1 MLQRLKFKSPEFKK
15 NRTPLQLR
23 NNVNVIAIIVFL
35 LSFVFV
41 SLIVPQPEEESIQV
55 TWFGVDLELVI
66 QEVTDQTNIRILYD
80 PQSLQNKQVYLIS
93 KDKIPVKALFKVLES
108 ICESFGLSIINMGP
122 EDVPIYKIVKT
133 EVVQKKPT
141 PLYDEKDIEKE
152 RLGEK
157 LITQIT
163 SLKHINAQDIL
174 PIVQGMVSNSAGVV
188 AIPDTKIIVITDYA
202 LNVKKISK
210 IIRLLDRPKPKID
223 IRVVKAKYAPVEE
236 LEAKLTSIIEEP
248 GLIKKETETGPKSIK
263 FKVIADKR
271 TNSFII
277 TGTKSQIKKI
287 EQVIKKLDI
296 MVPHDDKVYR
306 FVKLKN
312 QDAKKVADYLGAI
325 IKANPE
331 IVRDTQQPAS
341 STQTQPTTQTQDS
354 AKKDIK
360 TYSSEKAEG
369 EISVIPIEETNSVLI
384 VGKDKIVAQLEKIV
398 AFIDVRRPQVYL
410 EAVVVE
416 ITATDDFDLGAEIA
430 STHLPDSGTTYFGG
444 TLFGISQLRDNDNDG
459 LPDVK
464 IPTGSS
470 LGGGIIGLVK
480 GGKGKIPFLLSL
492 LSKKVNVNVV
502 SKPQATTNDNAK
514 ASLTITDEFP
524 TTTVQTT
531 TINPITSFGGFQ
543 KAESILEVTP
553 RISEGSHLILDIK
566 LKIERFI
573 GQQINASIPP
583 PKTGR
588 EIKTILTAPNEF
600 TVILGGIVVN
610 STDITVTGVPGLM
623 SIPLLG
629 NLFKR
634 NQKKRVNTT
643 LYIFLTPTI
652 LGQES
657 FEDYKN
663 ITCAKY
669 KEIEKELKDKWK
681 IPCRIQD
688 EGTAEGLNFFHYHSP
703 FDKKN

>member
-1 MLQRLKFKSPEFKK
+1 MAKCLKENKRKSVQALKQFKFQTLS
-15 NRTPLQLR
+15 LL
-23 NNVNVIAIIVFL
+23 IAILILSYFHL
-35 LSFVFV
+35 LV
-41 SLIVPQPEEESIQV
+41 ITQEESIQV

-66 QEVTDQTNIRILYD
+66 QEVSDQTNTRILYD
-80 PQSLQNKQVYLIS
+80 PQSLQGKQVYLIS

-141 PLYDEKDIEKE
+141 PLYEEREVEKE

-157 LITQIT
+157 LITQIS
-163 SLKHINAQDIL
+163 SLKHINAQEIL
-174 PIVQGMVSNSAGVV
+174 PIIQGMVSNSAGVV

-210 IIRLLDRPKPKID
+210 IIRLLDRPKPKIN
-223 IRVVKAKYAPVEE
+223 IKVIKAKYAPVEE
-236 LEAKLTSIIEEP
+236 LEAKLTSVIEEP
-248 GLIKKETETGPKSIK
+248 GLIKKEGETGPKSTK

-277 TGTKSQIKKI
+277 TGTKAQIKKI
-287 EQVIKKLDI
+287 EEVIKKLDI
-296 MVPHDDKVYR
+296 KVVEETKIYR
-306 FVKLKN
+306 FVKLRN

-325 IKANPE
+325 IKANPDIIKE
-331 IVRDTQQPAS
+331 KQQ
-341 STQTQPTTQTQDS
+341 STTTAGQSTTQSQDPT
-354 AKKDIK
+354 KKEVK
-360 TYSSEKAEG
+360 TYSNEKPE
-369 EISVIPIEETNSVLI
+369 EQVSVIPIEETNSVLI
-384 VGKDKIVAQLEKIV
+384 VGKEKIAEQLKKMV
-398 AFIDVRRPQVYL
+398 EYIDIRRPQVYL
-410 EAVVVE
+410 EAAVVE
-416 ITATDDFDLGAEIA
+416 ITATDDFDLGAELA
-430 STHLPDSGTTYFGG
+430 STHLPGEGTTYFAG
-444 TLFGISQLRDNDNDG
+444 TAFDLSQLKDNDNDG

-464 IPTGSS
+464 IPIGTSQ
-470 LGGGIIGLVK
+470 GGGIIGLVK
-480 GGKGKIPFLLSL
+480 GGKGKIPLLLSL

-514 ASLTITDEFP
+514 ATLTITDEFP

-543 KAESILEVTP
+543 KAESVLEVTP

-566 LKIERFI
+566 LKVERFI
-573 GQQINASIPP
+573 GQQTNPSIPP

-610 STDITVTGVPGLM
+610 STDITVTGVPGFM
-623 SIPLLG
+623 NIPLLG

-663 ITCAKY
+663 VTCLKY
-669 KEIEKELKDKWK
+669 KEIEKELKGKWT

-688 EGTAEGLNFFHYHSP
+688 EGTSEGLNFFRYNSP
-703 FDKKN
+703 FEDRNNPK

>member
-1 MLQRLKFKSPEFKK
+1 MLRSLEFKRK
-15 NRTPLQLR
+15 GRSTQLSD
-23 NNVNVIAIIVFL
+23 NIGAMTIVIFL
-35 LSFVFV
+35 LSFAFV
-41 SLIVPQPEEESIQV
+41 LRVVPQTEEESIQV
-55 TWFGVDLELVI
+55 AWFGVDLELVI
-66 QEVTDQTNIRILYD
+66 QEVTDRTNIRILYD
-80 PQSLQNKQVYLIS
+80 PQILQGKQVYLIS
-93 KDKIPVKALFKVLES
+93 KDKIPVKVLFKVLES

-122 EDVPIYKIVKT
+122 EEVPIYKIVKT
-133 EVVQKKPT
+133 ELVQKKPT
-141 PLYDEKDIEKE
+141 PLYEEKEIEKE

-163 SLKHINAQDIL
+163 SLKHINTQDIL

-202 LNVKKISK
+202 LNIKKISK
-210 IIRLLDRPKPKID
+210 IIKLLDKPKPKID
-223 IRVVKAKYAPVEE
+223 IKVVKAKYAPVEE
-236 LEAKLTSIIEEP
+236 LESKLTSIIEEP
-248 GLIKKETETGPKSIK
+248 GLIKKEAETGPKSTK

-277 TGTKSQIKKI
+277 TGTRSQIRKI
-287 EQVIKKLDI
+287 ESVIKKLDI
-296 MVPHDDKVYR
+296 VVPKEEKVYK

-325 IKANPE
+325 IKANPD
-331 IVRDTQQPAS
+331 IVRDKQQ
-341 STQTQPTTQTQDS
+341 TTPTTANQSQPQDTT
-354 AKKDIK
+354 KKEAK
-360 TYSSEKAEG
+360 TYSSEKPEE

-384 VGKDKIVAQLEKIV
+384 VGKENVAAQLEKIV
-398 AFIDVRRPQVYL
+398 EFIDVRRPQVYL
-410 EAVVVE
+410 EAAVVE
-416 ITATDDFDLGAEIA
+416 ITATDDFDLGAELA
-430 STHLPDSGTTYFGG
+430 STHIPGSGTTYFAA
-444 TLFGISQLRDNDNDG
+444 TFFGLSQLKDNDNDG
-459 LPDVK
+459 LPDIK

-470 LGGGIIGLVK
+470 SGGGIVGLLK
-480 GGKGKIPFLLSL
+480 GGKGKIPLLLSL

-514 ASLTITDEFP
+514 AILTITDEFP

-573 GQQINASIPP
+573 GQQINPAIPP

-588 EIKTILTAPNEF
+588 EIKTILTAPNEY
-600 TVILGGIVVN
+600 TIILGGIVVN
-610 STDITVTGVPGLM
+610 STDLTVTGVPGLM

-663 ITCAKY
+663 ITCLKY
-669 KEIEKELKDKWK
+669 KEIEKELKGRWT
-681 IPCRIQD
+681 IPCRVQD
-688 EGTAEGLNFFHYHSP
+688 EGNTEGLNFFHYISP
-703 FDKKN
+703 FDKQN